1 MSKIE
6 KPNDFSKKTWRIP
19 LVTIMLSFRNFNEKK
34 CYDKFLYIYIKNLK
48 IFIVVY
54 IMEFE
59 EANIKEN
66 EYLLSNLF
74 LCTTCDY
81 NTSRKLNYDRHMLTR
96 KHKKRLLAANIE
108 QNEQNE
114 QSKGFEC
121 ICGNVYKYN
130 RGLSNHK
137 KSCNLHKTDKIIS
150 NNEITPELV
159 IKIIE
164 QNKELTNIILQQNTT
179 INKLCDNTNNNT
191 NTNITNNT
199 QINNLENNN
208 TFNLNFYLNETCKN
222 AMNIDE
228 FVDSI
233 KLSLEDLEYT
243 GRKGY
248 IEGISNIILKNLKRL
263 GEYDR
268 PIHCS
273 DNKRQILYIK
283 HNNIWNKEDDNKT
296 ILTNAIKVIANQN
309 IKQISK
315 WSDQYPDCK
324 KSDSKKNNLY
334 LQILSNSMCGI
345 DKEETD
351 KNIDKIISN
360 VSKHVTIN
368 KK

>member
-1 MSKIE
+1 M
-6 KPNDFSKKTWRIP
+6 
-19 LVTIMLSFRNFNEKK
+19 
-34 CYDKFLYIYIKNLK
+34 YIKSN
-48 IFIVVY
+48 
-54 IMEFE
+54 
-59 EANIKEN
+59 N
-66 EYLLSNLF
+66 ETDN
-74 LCTTCDY
+74 
-81 NTSRKLNYDRHMLTR
+81 N
-96 KHKKRLLAANIE
+96 
-108 QNEQNE
+108 
-114 QSKGFEC
+114 
-121 ICGNVYKYN
+121 
-130 RGLSNHK
+130 SNH
-137 KSCNLHKTDKIIS
+137 LH
-150 NNEITPELV
+150 EITPELV
-159 IKIIE
+159 LKIIE
-164 QNKELTNIILQQNTT
+164 QNKELTNIILQQNST
-179 INKLCDNTNNNT
+179 INKLCDNT

-199 QINNLENNN
+199 QINNSENNN

-360 VSKHVTIN
+360 ISKHVTIN
-368 KK
+368 KNKNN

>member
-1 MSKIE
+1 
-6 KPNDFSKKTWRIP
+6 
-19 LVTIMLSFRNFNEKK
+19 
-34 CYDKFLYIYIKNLK
+34 
-48 IFIVVY
+48 
-54 IMEFE
+54 MEFE
-59 EANIKEN
+59 EEKIEEN

-74 LCTTCDY
+74 LCKTCNY

-96 KHKKRLLAANIE
+96 KHKKRFSAANIE
-108 QNEQNE
+108 QIE
-114 QSKGFEC
+114 QSKGFQC

-137 KSCNLHKTDKIIS
+137 KSCDLHKTDKIIS

-159 IKIIE
+159 LKIIE

-179 INKLCDNTNNNT
+179 INKLCDNTNTNT

-199 QINNLENNN
+199 QINNSENNN
-208 TFNLNFYLNETCKN
+208 TFNLSFYLNETCKN

-368 KK
+368 KNKK